1 MSNELLINLSVLIPE
16 PTGISVYANNIL
28 PQLQQLNPTLL
39 VANNI
44 PNFNCHLISNN
55 MTPAHGTQGH
65 LRRLFWTQFK
75 LSNIYKKLQANLLFS
90 PLPEAPL
97 FSQCRYIVMAH
108 DLIPLRFP
116 KPGSRLTAYF
126 KYYIP
131 QVLSQAEHIICN
143 SQATAKDITDFF
155 QIPPQ
160 KITPIPLG
168 YDSQRFQFLDLPM
181 KNYFLYLGRHDHYK
195 NLHRLIEAFAN
206 LPNFSEYEL
215 WLAGPTDNIYTP
227 ILKTQIK
234 ELGLINLVKFLDYVP
249 GAELPKIINQ
259 AIALVFPSLWEG
271 FGFPV
276 LEAMGCGTPVITS
289 NISSLSE
296 VAGDAAILVNPKNV
310 GEITDAMNIIIND
323 RVERSRLKT
332 LSLARAREFSW
343 SKTGLFTRE
352 VIQNYQKIPRGVT
365 NYL

>member
-1 MSNELLINLSVLIPE
+1 MSNELLINLSVLISQ

-28 PQLQQLNPTLL
+28 PQLQKLNPTLL
-39 VANNI
+39 VPNNI
-44 PNFNCHLISNN
+44 PNFNCHLIPNN
-55 MTPAHGTQGH
+55 MTPAQGTKGH

-75 LSNIYKKLQANLLFS
+75 ISNIYKKLQANLLFS

-97 FSQCRYIVMAH
+97 FSQCRYIIMAH

-116 KPGSRLTAYF
+116 RTGSRLTAYF

-143 SQATAKDITDFF
+143 SEATAKDVTDFF
-155 QIPPQ
+155 KIPSK

-168 YDSQRFQFLDLPM
+168 YDSQRFQFLDLPT

-195 NLHRLIEAFAN
+195 NLYRLIEAFAN
-206 LPNFSEYEL
+206 LPNSYEYEL
-215 WLAGPTDNIYTP
+215 WFAGPTDNTYTP
-227 ILKTQIK
+227 TLKTKIR
-234 ELGLINLVKFLDYVP
+234 ELGLTNLVKFLDYVP
-249 GAELPKIINQ
+249 TGELPKIISQ

-289 NISSLSE
+289 NISSLPE

-310 GEITDAMNIIIND
+310 GEITDAMNIIAQD
-323 RVERSRLKT
+323 RGERSRLRT
-332 LSLARAREFSW
+332 LSLARVKEFSW
-343 SKTGLFTRE
+343 EKTGLATRQI
-352 VIQNYQKIPRGVT
+352 IQQFCD
-365 NYL
+365 

>member
-1 MSNELLINLSVLIPE
+1 MSHEFLINLSVLMPE

-44 PNFNCHLISNN
+44 PNFNCYLISNN
-55 MTPAHGTQGH
+55 MTPAQGTQGH
-65 LRRLFWTQFK
+65 LRRLFWTQVQ
-75 LSNIYKKLQANLLFS
+75 LPNIYKKLQANLLFS

-97 FSQCRYIVMAH
+97 FSRCRYIVMTH

-131 QVLSQAEHIICN
+131 QVLSRAEHIICN

-155 QIPPQ
+155 QIPAG

-168 YDSQRFQFLDLPM
+168 YDSQRFHFLDLPM

-195 NLHRLIEAFAN
+195 NLHQLIEAFAN

-215 WLAGPTDNIYTP
+215 WFAGPTDNTYTP

-289 NISSLSE
+289 NISSLPE

-310 GEITDAMNIIIND
+310 GEITDAMNIIAND
-323 RVERSRLKT
+323 PVERSRLMT
-332 LSLARAREFSW
+332 LSLARAKEFSW
-343 SKTGLFTRE
+343 EKTGLATRQI
-352 VIQNYQKIPRGVT
+352 IQQFSD
-365 NYL
+365 

>member
-1 MSNELLINLSVLIPE
+1 MSNKVLINLSVLIPQ

-28 PQLQQLNPTLL
+28 PQLQPLNPILL

-44 PNFNCHLISNN
+44 PKFNCHLIPNN
-55 MTPAHGTQGH
+55 MTPAQGTIGH
-65 LRRLFWTQFK
+65 FRRLFWTQFQ
-75 LSNIYKKLQANLLFS
+75 LSNISKKLQANLIFS

-97 FSQCRYIVMAH
+97 FSECPYIVMAH

-131 QVLSQAEHIICN
+131 QVLSQAKHIICN

-155 QIPPQ
+155 KISPQ

-168 YDSQRFQFLDLPM
+168 YDSQRFQFLDLPT

-195 NLHRLIEAFAN
+195 NLHRLIEAFTN

-215 WLAGPTDNIYTP
+215 WFAGPTDNIYTP
-227 ILKTQIK
+227 TLKTQIK
-234 ELGLINLVKFLDYVP
+234 ELGLTNLVKFLDYVSTE
-249 GAELPKIINQ
+249 ELPKIISQ
-259 AIALVFPSLWEG
+259 AIAMVFPSLWEG

-276 LEAMGCGTPVITS
+276 MEAMACGTPVITS
-289 NISSLSE
+289 NISSLPE

-310 GEITDAMNIIIND
+310 GEITDAMNIIAQD
-323 RVERSRLKT
+323 GGERSRLMS
-332 LSLARAREFSW
+332 LSLARAKEFSW
-343 SKTGLFTRE
+343 EKTGLATRE
-352 VIQNYQKIPRGVT
+352 IIQQFSVSG
-365 NYL
+365 

>member
-1 MSNELLINLSVLIPE
+1 MSNELLINLSVLISQ

-28 PQLQQLNPTLL
+28 PQLQKLNPTLL
-39 VANNI
+39 VPNNI
-44 PNFNCHLISNN
+44 PNFNCHLIPNN
-55 MTPAHGTQGH
+55 MTPAQGTKGH

-75 LSNIYKKLQANLLFS
+75 ISNIYKKLQANLLFS

-97 FSQCRYIVMAH
+97 FSQCRYIIMAH

-116 KPGSRLTAYF
+116 RTGSRLTAYF

-143 SQATAKDITDFF
+143 SEATAKDITDFF
-155 QIPPQ
+155 QIPSK

-168 YDSQRFQFLDLPM
+168 YDSQRFQFLDLPT

-195 NLHRLIEAFAN
+195 NLYRLIEAFAN
-206 LPNFSEYEL
+206 LPNSYEYEL
-215 WLAGPTDNIYTP
+215 WFAGPTDNTYTP
-227 ILKTQIK
+227 TLKTKIR
-234 ELGLINLVKFLDYVP
+234 ELGLTNLVKFLDYVP
-249 GAELPKIINQ
+249 TGELPKIISQ

-289 NISSLSE
+289 NISSLPE

-310 GEITDAMNIIIND
+310 GEITDAMNIIAQD
-323 RVERSRLKT
+323 RGERSRLRT
-332 LSLARAREFSW
+332 LSLARVKEFSW
-343 SKTGLFTRE
+343 EKTGLATRQI
-352 VIQNYQKIPRGVT
+352 IQQFCD
-365 NYL
+365 

>member
-1 MSNELLINLSVLIPE
+1 MSNQLLINLSVLIPE

-28 PQLQQLNPTLL
+28 PELNKLNPTLL
-39 VANNI
+39 VANTI
-44 PNFNCHLISNN
+44 PNFNCHIIPNN
-55 MTPAHGTQGH
+55 MTPAQGTKGH
-65 LRRLFWTQFK
+65 LRRLLWTQTK
-75 LSNIYKKLQANLLFS
+75 LPKIYKKLQANLLFS

-97 FSQCRYIVMAH
+97 YSQFRYIVMAH

-116 KPGSRLTAYF
+116 RPASRLTAYF

-131 QVLSQAEHIICN
+131 QVLNQAEHIICN
-143 SQATAKDITDFF
+143 SQATAKDITEFF
-155 QIPPQ
+155 QIAPK

-168 YDSQRFQFLDLPM
+168 YDSQRFQFLDLPT

-215 WLAGPTDNIYTP
+215 WLAGPIDNLYTP
-227 ILKTQIK
+227 QFKTQVK
-234 ELGLINLVKFLDYVP
+234 ELNLTHLVKFIDYIP
-249 GAELPKIINQ
+249 TGELTTIINQ

-276 LEAMGCGTPVITS
+276 LEAMACGTPVITS
-289 NISSLSE
+289 NISSMPE
-296 VAGDAAILVNPKNV
+296 VAGNAAILVNPEIV
-310 GEITDAMNIIIND
+310 AEITEAMTTLAND
-323 RVERSRLKT
+323 PIERSRLRN

-343 SKTGLFTRE
+343 QKTGLATSQ
-352 VIQNYQKIPRGVT
+352 VIQNYM
-365 NYL
+365 

>member
-1 MSNELLINLSVLIPE
+1 MSNELLINLSVLISQ

-28 PQLQQLNPTLL
+28 PQLQKLNPTLL
-39 VANNI
+39 VPNKI
-44 PNFNCHLISNN
+44 PNFNCHLIPNN
-55 MTPAHGTQGH
+55 MTPAQGTKGH

-75 LSNIYKKLQANLLFS
+75 ISNIYKKLQANLLFS

-97 FSQCRYIVMAH
+97 FSQCRYIIMAH

-116 KPGSRLTAYF
+116 RTGSRLTAYF

-143 SQATAKDITDFF
+143 SEATAKDVTDFF
-155 QIPPQ
+155 KIPSK

-168 YDSQRFQFLDLPM
+168 YDSQRFQFLDLPT

-195 NLHRLIEAFAN
+195 NLYRLIEAFAN
-206 LPNFSEYEL
+206 LPNSYEYEL
-215 WLAGPTDNIYTP
+215 WFAGPTDNTYTP
-227 ILKTQIK
+227 TLKTKIR
-234 ELGLINLVKFLDYVP
+234 ELGLTNLVKFLDYVP
-249 GAELPKIINQ
+249 TGELPKIISQ

-289 NISSLSE
+289 NISSLPE

-310 GEITDAMNIIIND
+310 GEITDAMNIIAQD
-323 RVERSRLKT
+323 RGERSRLRT
-332 LSLARAREFSW
+332 LSLARVKEFSW
-343 SKTGLFTRE
+343 EKTGLATRQI
-352 VIQNYQKIPRGVT
+352 IQQFCD
-365 NYL
+365 

>member
-1 MSNELLINLSVLIPE
+1 MSNELLINLSVLISQ

-28 PQLQQLNPTLL
+28 PQLQELNPTLL
-39 VANNI
+39 VPNKI
-44 PNFNCHLISNN
+44 PNFNCHLIPNN
-55 MTPAHGTQGH
+55 MTPAQGTKGH

-75 LSNIYKKLQANLLFS
+75 ISNIYKKLQANLLFS

-97 FSQCRYIVMAH
+97 FSQCRYIIMAH

-116 KPGSRLTAYF
+116 RTGSRLTAYF

-143 SQATAKDITDFF
+143 SEATAKDITDFF
-155 QIPPQ
+155 QIPSK

-168 YDSQRFQFLDLPM
+168 YDSQRFQFLDLPT

-206 LPNFSEYEL
+206 LPNSYEYEL
-215 WLAGPTDNIYTP
+215 WFAGPTDNTYTLT
-227 ILKTQIK
+227 LKTKIR
-234 ELGLINLVKFLDYVP
+234 ELGLTNLVKFLDYVP
-249 GAELPKIINQ
+249 TGELPKIISQ

-289 NISSLSE
+289 NISSLPE

-310 GEITDAMNIIIND
+310 GEITDAMNIIAQD
-323 RVERSRLKT
+323 RGERSRLRT
-332 LSLARAREFSW
+332 LSLARVKEFSW
-343 SKTGLFTRE
+343 EKTGLATRE
-352 VIQNYQKIPRGVT
+352 IIQQFSVSG
-365 NYL
+365 